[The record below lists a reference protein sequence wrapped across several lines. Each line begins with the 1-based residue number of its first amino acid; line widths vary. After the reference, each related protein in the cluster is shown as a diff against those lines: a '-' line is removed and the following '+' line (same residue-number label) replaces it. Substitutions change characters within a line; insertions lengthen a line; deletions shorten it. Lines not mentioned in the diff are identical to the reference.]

1 MDKYIQTLTLNEPS
15 KSEQP
20 VQPQQLSSDERALRV
35 QLGNII
41 GHTRLLEAQIFLN
54 GLGEIRTALNWP
66 AVSEGD
72 AGLSER
78 PRLQPMFDE
87 TDVGR
92 LRQRYFQVLDLYQ
105 AYLAAQ
111 AAVLMPAPKE

>member
-1 MDKYIQTLTLNEPS
+1 MYTISLNPD
-15 KSEQP
+15 QP
-20 VQPQQLSSDERALRV
+20 KQPEQPQQLASDERTLRV
-35 QLGNII
+35 QLGNIQ
-41 GHTRLLEAQIFLN
+41 GHTRLLEAQVFLN
-54 GLGEIRTALNWP
+54 GLNEIRTALNWP
-66 AVSEGD
+66 AISEGD

-78 PRLQPMFDE
+78 PKLQPMFDE

-111 AAVLMPAPKE
+111 AGVLTPKPKAE